1 MFIKLTVK
9 SRKEVVSN
17 NSGHITRTT
26 SRTKEAVYI
35 NPNYITSVVPKT
47 DGDGAV
53 VGVVGEG
60 TDFIVLESVE
70 EVVNM
75 VENLHLRTAVVLDS
89 V

>member
-1 MFIKLTVK
+1 M
-9 SRKEVVSN
+9 VSN

-53 VGVVGEG
+53 VGEG

-75 VENLHLRTAVVLDS
+75 VGNLCLRAVLD
-89 V
+89 